1 MRITSI
7 FRRALAVCLLLS
19 AIVSLFACKK
29 KADVPMNGHSWSF
42 VNAVHENVFIHYS
55 PDAGLD
61 VSGKR
66 YENATPLSLSC
77 TVDSKKIV
85 IVDSTNNKTY
95 EGSYSVKQSE
105 AHGTEFLVTFNGV
118 EGRAYTTSET
128 THGAAQ
134 SGTLLTIAI
143 SNYIVTFRA
152 D

>member
-7 FRRALAVCLLLS
+7 FRRVIAACLLLC
-19 AIVSLFACKK
+19 ALTSLFACKK
-29 KADVPMNGHSWSF
+29 KADVPMDGYSWSF
-42 VNAVHENVFIHYS
+42 VNAVYNGQFIHYS
-55 PDAGLD
+55 PDAGID

-66 YENATPLSLSC
+66 YETATPLSLSC
-77 TVDSKKIV
+77 TVDGKKIV
-85 IVDSTNNKTY
+85 ISDSTNNKTY
-95 EGSYSVKQSE
+95 EGRYSVKQSE

-118 EGRAYTTSET
+118 DGRAYTTSET
-128 THGAAQ
+128 THGAAE

>member
-1 MRITSI
+1 MRISSA
-7 FRRALAVCLLLS
+7 FRRVIAVCLLLC
-19 AIVSLFACKK
+19 ALTSLFACKK

-42 VNAVHENVFIHYS
+42 VNVVHNGQFIHYS

-61 VSGKR
+61 VSGTR
-66 YENATPLSLSC
+66 YKNATPLTLSC

-85 IVDSTNNKTY
+85 ISDSTNNKTY
-95 EGSYSVKQSE
+95 EGSYSVRQSE
-105 AHGTEFLVTFNGV
+105 PHGTEFLVTFNGV

-128 THGAAQ
+128 THGAAE